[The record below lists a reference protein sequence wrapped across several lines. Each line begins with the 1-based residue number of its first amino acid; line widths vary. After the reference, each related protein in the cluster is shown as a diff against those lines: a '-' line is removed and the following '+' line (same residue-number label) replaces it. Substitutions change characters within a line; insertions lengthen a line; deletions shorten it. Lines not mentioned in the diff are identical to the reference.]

1 MIVQFIPIRF
11 SCSEQKRNEN
21 FGHYNNALL
30 QTGKQTGKRMLKK
43 VDIHSCI
50 LFFLDF
56 SKPYFNFISRFE
68 SDRVTLQLNVFDN

>member
-1 MIVQFIPIRF
+1 MIVQLIPIRF
-11 SCSEQKRNEN
+11 SGSEQKRNEN

-50 LFFLDF
+50 LFF
-56 SKPYFNFISRFE
+56 RF
-68 SDRVTLQLNVFDN
+68 

>member
-11 SCSEQKRNEN
+11 SGSEQKRNEN

-30 QTGKQTGKRMLKK
+30 QTGKRMLKK